1 MTLSGG
7 KEAMDI
13 KENLRQATDEEAKM
27 ISSWGESKC
36 KKIRLAILPAMLFFL
51 IAYVLIFVVNALF
64 IHSIFI
70 TVMTIILLLIS
81 AFFFGVLFFVLAPNT
96 VKLISKGAYKVLS
109 GRVTDKR
116 ESENR
121 SDSRSA
127 VVVFEDEKGNS
138 LSVSVNQANYKEIRT
153 GSCLLLKWDDP
164 KISGYRIIMTDRDQ
178 ARSRRDL

>member
-36 KKIRLAILPAMLFFL
+36 KKIRLAILPAMLFF
-51 IAYVLIFVVNALF
+51 
-64 IHSIFI
+64 
-70 TVMTIILLLIS
+70 
-81 AFFFGVLFFVLAPNT
+81 VLAPNT

-127 VVVFEDEKGNS
+127 MVVFEDEKGNS